1 MRELIRVLT
10 ILTEVSSKAVRGGNE
25 TVWPFPQRS
34 RMHSPSKNM
43 KTSVL
48 DPAQHNLQP
57 PGGRSMWIT
66 GKEKTYTTIGLT
78 GGIKGIVSSHAYQK
92 CYFFPTN
99 WKLVFLKIIFF

>member
-1 MRELIRVLT
+1 MRELIHVLT

-66 GKEKTYTTIGLT
+66 GKEKKYTTIGLM
-78 GGIKGIVSSHAYQK
+78 GGIKGIVRVHMLIKNAIFSQR
-92 CYFFPTN
+92 TGN
-99 WKLVFLKIIFF
+99 WFS